1 MTGTAQYGL
10 LILLCLFLLLHVI
23 ILLKIIPYNLIWG
36 GRLKSDT
43 EMYRFEIFS
52 VLITA
57 LFILVI
63 LAQANFWII
72 NIPDKIITVALW
84 IMTGL
89 FLLNTWLNAVS
100 KNKIERLVFTPVT
113 IVMAIFSLVLALSN

>member
-57 LFILVI
+57 LFIVVI

-89 FLLNTWLNAVS
+89 FLMNTWGNAVS
-100 KNKIERLVFTPVT
+100 KNKIERLAFTPVT

>member
-57 LFILVI
+57 LFIVVI

-89 FLLNTWLNAVS
+89 FLLNTWGNAVS